1 MTKEQQSVNDDYLRA
16 CAERDR
22 AWKDLRHAERALDN
36 VEVNSV
42 STAKELEDVAKA
54 YRELEGEHKITVRE
68 LSATSSDNQ
77 KLEKA
82 LQQTEDGLRIAKERS
97 RVLDSEN
104 RALNAEAR
112 NLERKISQLTKE
124 LEEMSSTSTQKR
136 EKVRK
141 AERFLTNG
149 LRISLR
155 ATRRGYKDV
164 RGLETS
170 KREVSQATRRSRI

>member
-1 MTKEQQSVNDDYLRA
+1 MH
-16 CAERDR
+16 ERDR

-36 VEVNSV
+36 IEVNSV

-54 YRELEGEHKITVRE
+54 YRELEGEHKIAVRE

-82 LQQTEDGLRIAKERS
+82 LQQTEDGLRVAKERS

-124 LEEMSSTSTQKR
+124 LEEISSMTQARKG
-136 EKVRK
+136 EKSRGD
-141 AERFLTNG
+141 FSPNG
-149 LRISLR
+149 LDLSQSN
-155 ATRRGYKDV
+155 
-164 RGLETS
+164 S
-170 KREVSQATRRSRI
+170 KRLQRHART